1 MIVGNFTPDP
11 IEWMHIGITGVVKSG
26 ETAEMEDGR
35 ARHVLNYHARRGLV
49 QMQYGDELEAKKK
62 ESLAQWSNFWEH
74 QIVTFNQHNEDQKE
88 KGNRYAKPTDE
99 IKAHADALG
108 LELLQP
114 FRIESKD
121 DSPQL
126 KILREENVSLKAT
139 VEAQTGQI
147 NQILEMIK
155 AGKGLPEAPA
165 ETEQPEPPVKTKIV
179 EGPDETPEPDVT
191 EDVVA
196 TNKKKYVSL
205 SSSTMKGWLKNNWEE
220 FQGMPEENRFEI
232 ISRYHDLYQTPFP
245 EEKPA

>member
-11 IEWMHIGITGVVKSG
+11 IEWMHIGITGVVQPG
-26 ETAEMEDGR
+26 ETVEMDDSR

-49 QMQYGDELEAKKK
+49 QMQYGDEEEAKKE
-62 ESLAQWSNFWEH
+62 ESLAQWTNFWEH

-88 KGNRYAKPTDE
+88 KGNRYARPTDE
-99 IKAHADALG
+99 LKAHAVALG

-114 FRIESKD
+114 WRIVAKD
-121 DSPQL
+121 ESPQL
-126 KILREENVSLKAT
+126 KALREENASLKAT
-139 VEAQTGQI
+139 VDAQTGQI

-155 AGKGLPEAPA
+155 AGKGLPEPPV
-165 ETEQPEPPVKTKIV
+165 ETERPEPPEETK
-179 EGPDETPEPDVT
+179 PDKEPDVT
-191 EDVVA
+191 EDIVA
-196 TNKKKYVSL
+196 ANKKKYVSL
-205 SSSTMKGWLKNNWEE
+205 TVKTMEGWLKNNWEE